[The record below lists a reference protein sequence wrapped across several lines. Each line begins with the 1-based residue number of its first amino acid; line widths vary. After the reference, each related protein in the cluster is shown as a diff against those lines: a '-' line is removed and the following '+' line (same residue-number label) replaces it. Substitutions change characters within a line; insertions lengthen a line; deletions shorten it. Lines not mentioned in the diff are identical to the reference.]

1 MSKYKPIK
9 LQEFQTTA
17 MSLTTII
24 DIDYRLDTV
33 DIRAYPTDRH
43 DIYHKNF
50 NFCFKIKH
58 WRTPTASL
66 ASYQDKLIA
75 YQ

>member
-43 DIYHKNF
+43 DIIIIT
-50 NFCFKIKH
+50 KILTFVL
-58 WRTPTASL
+58 R
-66 ASYQDKLIA
+66 
-75 YQ
+75 